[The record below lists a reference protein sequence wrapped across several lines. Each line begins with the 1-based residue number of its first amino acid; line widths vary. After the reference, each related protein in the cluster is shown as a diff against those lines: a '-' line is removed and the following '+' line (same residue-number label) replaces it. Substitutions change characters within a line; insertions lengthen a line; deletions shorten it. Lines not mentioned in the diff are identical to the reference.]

1 MLIKDFMTPN
11 PITVDESISVLDAA
25 ELMKRNRV
33 RRFPVMQN
41 NKLVGII
48 TDRDVRS
55 AGPSQV
61 ITFDKA
67 ERELLPDLYSLLNK
81 IAIRDIMSR
90 NVVVIGSEKTIITAS
105 LTMIKHRITGLPVVD
120 DQKNLVGIMTQG
132 DIFKVMVNFSAGHQ
146 GKTLF
151 AFSLEDRPDI
161 VKDVADVIRKHDGRI
176 ASLLS
181 TFVSGDDKEIRQVF
195 IRIMDDPPVDLD
207 ALKKELVDKF
217 GLLFMIE
224 DDVTIP

>member
-1 MLIKDFMTPN
+1 MLIKDFMTPD
-11 PITVDESISVLDAA
+11 PITVDQDISVLDAA

-33 RRFPVMQN
+33 RRFPVLQN
-41 NKLVGII
+41 NELVGIV

-67 ERELLPDLYSLLNK
+67 ERELLPDLYALLNK

-90 NVVVIGSEKTIITAS
+90 NVLVIDQDKTIVTAS
-105 LTMIKHRITGLPVVD
+105 LIMIQHKITGLPVQD
-120 DQKNLVGIMTQG
+120 GQKNLVGILTMG
-132 DIFKVMVNFSAGHQ
+132 DIFKAMVSFSAGHL

-161 VKDVADVIRKHDGRI
+161 VKDVADVIRAHNGRI

-181 TFVSGDDKEIRQVF
+181 SYIPGDKQIRQVY
-195 IRIMDDPPVDLD
+195 IRIMDDPPVDLQ
-207 ALKKELVDKF
+207 ALKNELEDKF
-217 GLLFMIE
+217 NLLFMIE
-224 DDVTIP
+224 DDITLP

>member
-1 MLIKDFMTPN
+1 
-11 PITVDESISVLDAA
+11 
-25 ELMKRNRV
+25 
-33 RRFPVMQN
+33 
-41 NKLVGII
+41 
-48 TDRDVRS
+48 
-55 AGPSQV
+55 
-61 ITFDKA
+61 
-67 ERELLPDLYSLLNK
+67 
-81 IAIRDIMSR
+81 MSG

-161 VKDVADVIRKHDGRI
+161 VKDMADVIRKHDGRI

-217 GLLFMIE
+217 GMLFMIE
-224 DDVTIP
+224 DDVIIP